1 MNTVLSKRWGR
12 RLVGSQGLRQNKAQ
26 GAKRPNNKSR
36 CKGSVRVG
44 PAVQS
49 GRGRNGGSVGLV
61 GMF

>member
-1 MNTVLSKRWGR
+1 M
-12 RLVGSQGLRQNKAQ
+12 VGSQGLRQNKAQ